1 MTAPSLATQLLI
13 ATFAT
18 AFAQS
23 PISTDSFQLQQLV
36 NTSKQQL
43 KSAKELL
50 DYGKRDAE
58 YLEKSSRVLE
68 KLSAGIDR
76 SIEKYQGTAIYEK
89 ALLKLQSEDL
99 GNQKAG
105 KPALDIEKSK
115 QHFESFQ
122 SESIKA
128 NLSDLTDQQKL
139 SESLRTAEQGFVPKI
154 QTQTQLGNWQAST
167 RVSSQLTELLS
178 AIHGLRE
185 DLSAKN
191 QNPSGLAELVQGAEV
206 QNQKQREVTNHG
218 PR

>member
-1 MTAPSLATQLLI
+1 MAS
-13 ATFAT
+13 FAT

-23 PISTDSFQLQQLV
+23 PISTESLQLQQLV

-43 KSAKELL
+43 KSVKELL
-50 DYGKRDAE
+50 DYGKQDTE
-58 YLEKSSRVLE
+58 YLEKSSRVLD
-68 KLSAGIDR
+68 KMSSGVDR
-76 SIEKYQGTAIYEK
+76 SIEKYQGTAVYEK

-99 GNQKAG
+99 DNQRTV
-105 KPALDIEKSK
+105 KPALDLEKSK
-115 QHFESFQ
+115 QHFSSFQ

-128 NLSDLTDQQKL
+128 NLSDLSDQQKL
-139 SESLRTAEQGFVPKI
+139 SEVLRTAEQGFIPKI

-178 AIHGLRE
+178 AIQGLRE
-185 DLSAKN
+185 DLRGKN
-191 QNPSGLAELVQGAEV
+191 QNPGGLAELVEGAEL